1 METLVERA
9 FASEYEDVEYNII
22 HNNNEIEEEM
32 PSLIHGWIQRRLMKI
47 LFRTILN
54 GYEVLPPITFKVTEK
69 GYAPDICVYPA
80 SELHLDLIDTN
91 PTLNIA
97 PILAIEIVSVSQ
109 GNIELI
115 HKCIDM
121 IKAGVETC
129 WILEPATG
137 IVVVCTEKG
146 RTSLHMGEFLHHPLL
161 SDPISL
167 DEIFDLH
174 S

>member
-1 METLVERA
+1 METLEKLI
-9 FASEYEDVEYNII
+9 FADA
-22 HNNNEIEEEM
+22 HDEEHGIFDNLSDEEKAM
-32 PSLIHGWIQRRLMKI
+32 PSLIHGWIQKRLMNI
-47 LFRTILN
+47 LDRVIQR
-54 GYEVLPPITFKVTEK
+54 GYAVLPPITFKVTEE
-69 GYAPDICVYPA
+69 GYTPDICVYHA

-129 WILEPATG
+129 WIFEPATG
-137 IVVVCTEKG
+137 VVVVCTEKG
-146 RTSLHMGEFLHHPLL
+146 RTSLHIGEFLHHPLL
-161 SDPISL
+161 SDPICI